1 MLDLIPGD
9 LLVEVAPVPEDLNDL
24 INRVA
29 GVQEVCRD
37 AYFEAYEVDDE
48 EFWKV
53 LEEVSDDP
61 DPDPDRDL
69 AYYVRERGRLVCR
82 IEPSYTIIVNDA
94 R

>member
-1 MLDLIPGD
+1 MFSCGSM
-9 LLVEVAPVPEDLNDL
+9 
-24 INRVA
+24 RVVV
-29 GVQEVCRD
+29 GWIRGSRD

-61 DPDPDRDL
+61 DPGRDL

>member
-1 MLDLIPGD
+1 MKVVTGWF
-9 LLVEVAPVPEDLNDL
+9 
-24 INRVA
+24 R
-29 GVQEVCRD
+29 GSRD
-37 AYFEAYEVDDE
+37 AYFEVYEVDDE
-48 EFWKV
+48 GFWKA

-82 IEPSYTIIVNDA
+82 IEPSYIIIVNGA

>member
-1 MLDLIPGD
+1 MFGCGSM
-9 LLVEVAPVPEDLNDL
+9 
-24 INRVA
+24 RVVV
-29 GVQEVCRD
+29 GWIRGSRD
-37 AYFEAYEVDDE
+37 AYFEAYEVDEE

-53 LEEVSDDP
+53 LEEVNDGP